1 MSIFELHLNIF
12 GNVEKVFDHL
22 IVIIDLWLFTIIW
35 RNTGSLREDELC
47 LMLKLLWELDKSTLF
62 ITYIWS
68 IFNSLV
74 IFECLSCSCPSVWMF
89 THWTCFL
96 LFDPLYSIF
105 CSSGLSRKAAV
116 VTRGWLLDT
125 VATYTLQDY
134 NKYTVWAVCGVP
146 GSEKVP
152 SSSAINVQYCK

>member
-1 MSIFELHLNIF
+1 MSIFELDLNIF
-12 GNVEKVFDHL
+12 ENVEKVFDHL

-68 IFNSLV
+68 IFNSLFM
-74 IFECLSCSCPSVWMF
+74 FECLSVWMF

-96 LFDPLYSIF
+96 LFWPTLLYFLLLRSLQESCCSDPWLAVRHCGDLHPPRLQQVHSVSCVSCFRLRESSLIICHQCSI
-105 CSSGLSRKAAV
+105 L
-116 VTRGWLLDT
+116 
-125 VATYTLQDY
+125 
-134 NKYTVWAVCGVP
+134 
-146 GSEKVP
+146 
-152 SSSAINVQYCK
+152 